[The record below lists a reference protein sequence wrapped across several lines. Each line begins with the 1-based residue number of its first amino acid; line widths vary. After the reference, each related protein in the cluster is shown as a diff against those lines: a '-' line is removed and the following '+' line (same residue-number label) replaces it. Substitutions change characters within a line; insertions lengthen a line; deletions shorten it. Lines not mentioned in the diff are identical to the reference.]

1 MPERLKLL
9 VLGAGNQ
16 RERAF
21 HRWAA
26 DGLAVTLVDGF
37 SYARYDH
44 LVDRSLPEDVR
55 DGARPDLTALCALAS
70 GHHGVTTLSDD
81 CQITA
86 ALVAERLGLPTA
98 GVEAARL
105 ARDKRRQ
112 REVAAEHGLP
122 TVAHHAAGDPRE
134 IAEFVTGRPGPCVVK
149 PVGAGGSA
157 AVARVT
163 GADEAL
169 AACEAIRA
177 RGHQTF
183 LAEEFLT
190 GPEISFEAVVRD
202 GQLAHSSVT
211 EKEVIGE
218 DCFLERR
225 HLVTAPGRDVP
236 GSVGERAA
244 REGVPALAAALVK
257 AFAVADAIVHLEVKL
272 TDRGPVPVEMA
283 VRPAGDCIP
292 ELVERTHGRDL
303 YRELAASATGREM
316 PAGERPAEADG
327 TDGTGETASVAGV
340 RFSLGTGR
348 VTGYARPA
356 DVLRGLET
364 VHLAVQTGQV
374 GRYYAEP
381 AGNWDR
387 VGYVLGWGPSRGLLE
402 RELAVAA
409 GRQLSLTGLEQR

>member
-1 MPERLKLL
+1 MSERLKLL

-21 HRWAA
+21 YRAA

-44 LVDRSLPEDVR
+44 LAEQSLPEEVR
-55 DGARPDLTALCALAS
+55 DSARPDLDALCALAS
-70 GHHGVTTLSDD
+70 RYHGVTPLSDE

-98 GVEAARL
+98 GVDAARL

-122 TVAHHAAGDPRE
+122 TVAHHAAGDPHE
-134 IAEFVTGRPGPCVVK
+134 IAEFVTARTGPCVVK
-149 PVGAGGSA
+149 PVDAGGSA
-157 AVARVT
+157 SVARVT

-177 RGHQTF
+177 RGHETF
-183 LAEEFLT
+183 LAKEFLT
-190 GPEISFEAVVRD
+190 GSEISYEAVVRD
-202 GQLAHSSVT
+202 GRIAHSSVT
-211 EKEVIGE
+211 EKDVIGD

-225 HLVTAPGRDVP
+225 HLVAAPERETP
-236 GSVGERAA
+236 GSAGEQAL
-244 REGVPALAAALVK
+244 RENVPALADALVK
-257 AFAVADAIVHLEVKL
+257 AFGVIDAVIHLEVKL

-303 YRELAASATGREM
+303 YRELAALATGRQT
-316 PAGERPAEADG
+316 PAGEP
-327 TDGTGETASVAGV
+327 TGENAAVAGV

-356 DVLRGLET
+356 DVLQGLET
-364 VHLAVQTGQV
+364 VRIAVQSGQV
-374 GRYYAEP
+374 GRTYAEP

-387 VGYVLGWGPSRGLLE
+387 VGYVLGWGPSRSVLE
-402 RELAVAA
+402 RELALAA
-409 GRQLSLTGLEQR
+409 GRQLSLTGLKER

>member
-1 MPERLKLL
+1 MPDRLKLL

-26 DGLAVTLVDGF
+26 DGLEVTLVDGF

-44 LVDRSLPEDVR
+44 LVEESLPEDVR
-55 DGARPDLTALCALAS
+55 DGARPDLAALCGLAA
-70 GHHGVTTLSDD
+70 GYHGVTTLSDD

-86 ALVAERLGLPTA
+86 AEVAERLGLP
-98 GVEAARL
+98 GPGPDAARL

-122 TVAHHAAGDPRE
+122 TAAHHASEVPRE
-134 IAEFVTGRPGPCVVK
+134 IAEFAAARSGPCVVK

-157 AVARVT
+157 SVTRVT

-169 AACEAIRA
+169 AACETIRA
-177 RGHQTF
+177 RGHGTF
-183 LAEEFLT
+183 LVEEFLT
-190 GPEISFEAVVRD
+190 GPEISYEAVVRG
-202 GQLAHSSVT
+202 GQLVHSAVT
-211 EKEVIGE
+211 EKEVVGD

-225 HLVTAPGRDVP
+225 HLVTAPGRETP
-236 GSVGERAA
+236 GSVAERAR
-244 REGVPALAAALVK
+244 REEVPALAAGLVK
-257 AFAVADAIVHLEVKL
+257 AFGVADAVIHLEVKL
-272 TDRGPVPVEMA
+272 TGRGPVPVEMA

-303 YRELAASATGREM
+303 YRELAALTTGREM
-316 PAGERPAEADG
+316 PTGERTEEDA
-327 TDGTGETASVAGV
+327 TVAGV

-348 VTGYARPA
+348 VTGYARPV
-356 DVLRGLET
+356 DVLRGLGS
-364 VHLAVQTGQV
+364 VRIAVQTGQV
-374 GRYYAEP
+374 GRVYAEP

-387 VGYVLGWGPSRGLLE
+387 IGHVLGWGPDRSVLE
-402 RELAVAA
+402 RELDLAA
-409 GRQLSLTGLEQR
+409 DRQLTLTGLTGR